1 MDSLIV
7 AHEWHAAS
15 AYTANY
21 PCQSCRWSAVCSL
34 TVTTS
39 ECKVRSDGE
48 KLECVTSRNLQIWF
62 NCCSL
67 SDGTL
72 CDLHQ
77 ETEQKAANVIISQS
91 DVVLMDLTWC
101 MMALI
106 LSVQH
111 CNAIFITV
119 PLQSF
124 LQRYCPQFQ
133 LLLLLCFLQSV
144 LSCCDWNCMS
154 YRSLTFKAYKPQ
166 RVGYLRPRPDF
177 ILKSA

>member
-21 PCQSCRWSAVCSL
+21 PCVRAAGDQLC
-34 TVTTS
+34 
-39 ECKVRSDGE
+39 VRSQWRHPSVKSGQMERSWNVWQAETCRFD
-48 KLECVTSRNLQIWF
+48 F
-62 NCCSL
+62 DCCSL

-77 ETEQKAANVIISQS
+77 ETEQKDANVIISQS

-111 CNAIFITV
+111 CNAVFITV

-133 LLLLLCFLQSV
+133 LLLLLCF
-144 LSCCDWNCMS
+144 CNRC
-154 YRSLTFKAYKPQ
+154 
-166 RVGYLRPRPDF
+166 
-177 ILKSA
+177 